1 MKFHEVKNEILR
13 IVQISDPLKVV
24 EEVKKLHYELFER
37 PKIKRPVK
45 RGNFYYFYLIKSY
58 DRKGNEII
66 EKNLGRISIQD
77 YEENEDVIEQS
88 RKAGNIEE
96 LQKYT
101 QLYK

>member
-1 MKFHEVKNEILR
+1 MKFQEVKNEILR
-13 IVQISDPLKVV
+13 IAQISDPLKVV

-58 DRKGNEII
+58 DKKGHEILG
-66 EKNLGRISIQD
+66 KKLGRISIQD
-77 YEENEDVIEQS
+77 YEENEEIIEQY
-88 RKAGNIEE
+88 RKAGNIEK

-101 QLYK
+101 QL

>member
-45 RGNFYYFYLIKSY
+45 RGNFYYFYLIKRY
-58 DRKGNEII
+58 DNKGHEIMG
-66 EKNLGRISIQD
+66 KNLGRIPIQD
-77 YEENEDVIEQS
+77 YEKNEEIIEQH

-96 LQKYT
+96 LQNYT
-101 QLYK
+101 QPYK